1 MVFGIGL
8 AIFCGTEM
16 GYLVG
21 LQLSRVEAYF
31 HIVFYYCSMDYGN
44 FDEEDE
50 FVVKYKDGKLISSV
64 NKEDDDESDEDS
76 EEGEGSDEGK
86 RIAYSEEAPK

>member
-64 NKEDDDESDEDS
+64 SKEDDESDEDS
-76 EEGEGSDEGK
+76 DETDASDEGK
-86 RIAYSEEAPK
+86 KINYIDEAAK